1 MKSFKS
7 FDLVEATNLTA
18 SELEKPNSITKK
30 SRVGI
35 LISLIKAGTPL
46 EMVKGKPF
54 VVTDKEL
61 ALAGIEQ
68 FKKDGKNFALGVDAA
83 GKPIMNNH
91 LKKSKAFGGD
101 VAGAGG
107 GAAATA
113 ITESAQCLWC
123 AALLGEG
130 HTNPIEYF
138 TDDVLKKYESSIAV
152 VGVEM
157 VDMLGIDDGWKES
170 SYLSAQYLIAKGY
183 INKNQVFHR
192 DSKKMNTIY
201 AAKSLAFTNNNLG
214 KFNNDK
220 WNPGD
225 IWAID
230 KSFDMKSLDAT
241 TVRQL
246 NTSILV
252 AFNNRSCVGISL
264 KKVVKKA
271 QSNEYN
277 IKLPPDVADFKMVK
291 CELSSNKGTFWS
303 AKSGKVT
310 YDGGEMSIAPNSSMG
325 TNKMELRNKNA
336 KGGGIGWGVIIDSA
350 KMVFGRKMRT
360 HKQIRKLAIAIAKK
374 KDKRAISVFYKAIN
388 DTSTKMSRAEFEENI
403 SKKDAPWLSG
413 KLGAVFVCRI
423 LELNKGPKADRFITK
438 IVNYA
443 GSKSEDASAY
453 VKIH

>member
-1 MKSFKS
+1 MISFKS
-7 FDLVEATNLTA
+7 FELVEATNLTA

-107 GAAATA
+107 GTAATA

-130 HTNPIEYF
+130 HTNPIEHF
-138 TDDVLKKYESSIAV
+138 TDDVLKKYKSSID
-152 VGVEM
+152 VGGSKM

-170 SYLSAQYLIAKGY
+170 SYLSAQYLITKGY

-192 DSKKMNTIY
+192 DSKKMNAIY

-230 KSFDMKSLDAT
+230 TSFDMKSLDTT

-246 NTSILV
+246 NTSILE

-271 QSNEYN
+271 HGNEYN
-277 IKLPPDVADFKMVK
+277 VKLPPDVADFKMVK
-291 CELSSNKGTFWS
+291 CELSSNNGTFWS

-310 YDGGEMSIAPNSSMG
+310 YDGGEMSISPNSSMG

-374 KDKRAISVFYKAIN
+374 KDKRAISIFYKAIN
-388 DTSTKMSRAEFEENI
+388 DTSTKMSMAEFEENI

>member
-123 AALLGEG
+123 AAVLGEG
-130 HTNPIEYF
+130 RTNPIEHF
-138 TDDVLKKYESSIAV
+138 TDDVLKKYKSSID
-152 VGVEM
+152 VGGTKM

-170 SYLSAQYLIAKGY
+170 SYLSAQYLIKKGY

-230 KSFDMKSLDAT
+230 KSFDMKSLDTT